1 MTSDPL
7 ADRVRSAVD
16 AFAVPP
22 LPAALIAAR
31 IAAEHTNVTPNSRR
45 PAIAI
50 AGGAAMLVAVLAV
63 AVPQHEKW
71 MTPAYYAT
79 LKRLTGHDFSHA
91 RVDEVDRP
99 RMTLAEARR
108 HTSFPIVVPRGKRVL
123 DVRPFPNDAGATLIV
138 AVDVHGQAQ
147 LEERWAGAKRQPN
160 WAPKLEGVGIHD
172 DGTIRRFNIR
182 RWRIGRIQFSTPMF
196 TLEYHRYAEELERAT
211 REAAA
216 SSGRLP

>member
-7 ADRVRSAVD
+7 AGRVRTAVD
-16 AFAVPP
+16 AFAVPALP
-22 LPAALIAAR
+22 LARIAAR
-31 IAAEHTNVTPNSRR
+31 IAAERTTVTPNRRR
-45 PAIAI
+45 PVIAI
-50 AGGAAMLVAVLAV
+50 AGGVALLAAALAV
-63 AVPQHEKW
+63 AVPQHVKW

-91 RVDEVDRP
+91 RIDEVDLP

-108 HTSFPIVVPRGKRVL
+108 HTSFPIVAPRGKRVL
-123 DVRPFPNDAGATLIV
+123 DARPYPDGAGATLIV
-138 AVDVHGQAQ
+138 AVDVHAQAQ
-147 LEERWAGAKRQPN
+147 LEERWAGAKRQPK
-160 WAPKLEGVGIHD
+160 WASKLEGVGVHD

-182 RWRIGRIQFSTPMF
+182 HWRIGRVQFSTPMF

-216 SSGRLP
+216 ETR